1 MLGSTA
7 AWIRVL
13 DEWPQP
19 HLRSALWLGLA
30 VGLTLGIRIGGIIL
44 AVYFALTVVAVV
56 LSGRG
61 GTSATDKLAN
71 ASRAGLR
78 LVPALPVAIAVLVPA
93 WPWVALAPGNLLEAI
108 VYLGKFPYT
117 ADTIF
122 LGQRYPAPAVPL
134 AYWPTLL
141 AFQLTEIMPGGARRR
156 APVCSASSRP
166 TSDAAWAS

>member
-1 MLGSTA
+1 VGAIA

-13 DEWPQP
+13 DEWPRP
-19 HLRSALWLGLA
+19 YLRSALWLGLA
-30 VGLTLGIRIGGIIL
+30 VGLTLGMRIGRIIL
-44 AVYFALTVVAVV
+44 VVYFSLTVVAVV

-61 GTSATDKLAN
+61 GTSAADKLAK

-78 LVPALPVAIAVLVPA
+78 LMPALPLAMAVLVPA

-108 VYLGKFPYT
+108 VYLGIFPHT

-134 AYWPTLL
+134 AYCPT
-141 AFQLTEIMPGGARRR
+141 
-156 APVCSASSRP
+156 
-166 TSDAAWAS
+166 